1 MTKKESEL
9 GENLPTKRTARKIF
23 GTQQISE
30 DDASSLVG
38 GIVEKGFSD
47 NPQFRPTGPSY
58 APRPTVLPFPVARH
72 RSHGPHWSAKVGGS
86 NGIDE
91 EDQEDFTGMNM
102 AATFANPVQRKE
114 KINLDF
120 SWLRET
126 MNKNGGSVP
135 YEKKRQGHIIGSKE
149 WKGGKEANKK
159 ISDGS
164 GRRILTQDDAL
175 LNRTDFDAKEKDVT
189 MEDEVSII
197 PEEVKEKKQDI
208 LAMAID
214 DGQGNFKCS
223 TAENFV
229 QTKERPRGGIIQA
242 REGFKGNMEPQ
253 LQNRSIKDIEVD
265 MEMLVDEQA
274 ATSLES
280 QIDLENRAR
289 LEKMSADEI
298 AEAQSEI
305 MTKMSPKLINAL
317 RKRGQDRLKKQKI
330 SVSDIGTNGSS
341 GTEQKRKNLINEPAM
356 SGASSSSHEVLKSSS
371 EDSLIDK
378 DDKVVPN
385 LSSKGSSLWDSW
397 SKRVERVRD
406 LRFNL
411 DGDVVKPDFT
421 QVSDAGN
428 MRAHSGYSAD
438 NVSERDFLRTEGDP
452 GAAGYTIKEAV
463 ALTRSVVPGQRA
475 LALHLIASLLDKAN
489 CSIYQRQ
496 VGCNMK
502 FAEADGSID
511 WEAIWAFALGPE
523 PELALSLRISLD
535 DNHNSVVLACAKAI
549 QSVLSC
555 DINENFFNIS
565 EKIPTYSQDLFTA
578 PVFRSK
584 PDIFAGFL
592 RGGFWK
598 YNTKPSNILHL
609 DDDPIDD
616 KSEDEHTIKDD
627 IVVAGQDIAAGL
639 VRMGILPR
647 ICYLLET
654 SPSAPLEECLISIL
668 IAIARHSP
676 TCAAAIINCDRL
688 VQTVADRFAANE
700 QIEIYPCKIKSVKL
714 LKVLARV
721 EKKNCIMLIKNGI
734 FHKVT
739 WHLYRYPFSLDQW
752 VKSGRD
758 VCKLSSALLVEQLR
772 FWKVCVQFGYGISQF
787 PDLFPSLSIW
797 LNVPTFPK
805 LIENNV
811 IIEFAAITKE
821 AYLLL
826 DALASRLP
834 NFYLQM
840 HQGMEVT
847 AEDTEVWSWSQV
859 GPIIDLAIEWTK
871 VNSIPYISRFLDW
884 DEDGGYCILQDS
896 EVNCLLWIISSVMHM
911 LSSVLKAA
919 TPEDA
924 TSLYNGHVPWLPE
937 FVPKIGLEIIRN
949 GFMSFS
955 GLVGTSDD
963 NNAGS
968 GSFLEY
974 LSHLRLKSG
983 RETSISSTCC
993 LHGLVQVVASVDK
1006 LIHLAKHE
1014 FHNAPAEYQKISRDE
1029 KILADGILH
1038 SSVVELGVLL
1048 SSFMKLIANGWQCI
1062 RSIEMFGRGG
1072 PSPGVGVGW
1081 GSPGGGY
1088 WSTTTLLAQQ
1098 DARLVMYLLENTQ
1111 NAFTK
1116 DPSTDEEVP
1125 VLKYLDFGIRQ
1136 FLSRREGFKPF
1147 GWKYEEEEYLLFA
1160 NVLATHFRNRWLSV
1174 KKKLKTTGNHNHVNY
1189 KRHKK
1194 GSLPLETIHED
1205 TDRPLMVGQGPTS
1218 LIMEWAHQRLHLPI
1232 HWFLSAVSTIQ
1243 YEKNTDIPVDFLE
1256 VARGGLFFLLGIEAM
1271 STFVAAE
1278 FQSPVGS
1285 IPIVWKLHALS
1296 VTLLGGMGVLEEEKS
1311 RDVFETLQ
1319 DVYGQVLEKFN
1330 MESLCFQSEIHESYS
1345 TFVETLV
1352 EQFAAVSY
1360 GDMVFARQVAIYL
1373 HRRVEA
1379 PVRLATW
1386 NALSNARVLELLPP
1400 LEKCIAKGDGYLEP
1414 VEDDE
1419 RILEAYVKS
1428 WVSGALDRAATRRSA
1443 TFTLVL
1449 HHLSSFLFENVCDS
1463 TRTLRNKLARSLLR
1477 DCPRKEQR
1485 QNMLMELIQYK
1496 KSVPHAEPISNV
1508 ASSLQICVGKRFQL
1522 LKEACEGNS
1531 LLITAVEELESST
1544 HLHIEGMRLS

>member
-1 MTKKESEL
+1 MMKKESEL
-9 GENLPTKRTARKIF
+9 GKTLPIKPTVQKNF
-23 GTQQISE
+23 GTNQISE
-30 DDASSLVG
+30 NDASRLVG

-47 NPQFRPTGPSY
+47 NPQFRPIGPSN
-58 APRPTVLPFPVARH
+58 APYPTVLPFPVARH
-72 RSHGPHWSAKVGGS
+72 RSHGPHWAAKVGAS
-86 NGIDE
+86 NGSDDE
-91 EDQEDFTGMNM
+91 DKEEEEDFTGISM

-114 KINLDF
+114 KKGLNF
-120 SWLRET
+120 RWET
-126 MNKNGGSVP
+126 LSKNVDSVP
-135 YEKKRQGHIIGSKE
+135 SEKKKQGRLIGSKE
-149 WKGGKEANKK
+149 WKGGKEANKSN
-159 ISDGS
+159 SDGS
-164 GRRILTQDDAL
+164 GRQTLAQDDAL
-175 LNRTDFDAKEKDVT
+175 LNRASPYFDAKMKDVT
-189 MEDEVSII
+189 MEDKVSII
-197 PEEVKEKKQDI
+197 PEEVKEKKRDI

-214 DGQGNFKCS
+214 DEQSNFKRS
-223 TAENFV
+223 TADNFI
-229 QTKERPRGGIIQA
+229 QTKETPRSGIAEAQ
-242 REGFKGNMEPQ
+242 EGITGKMEPQ
-253 LQNRSIKDIEVD
+253 LQNRSIKDMEVD
-265 MEMLVDEQA
+265 TEMQCRPTTHFDSSFGYDKLVDERVV
-274 ATSLES
+274 TSLES

-305 MTKMSPKLINAL
+305 ITKMSPQLINAL
-317 RKRGQDRLKKQKI
+317 RKRGQDKLKNNKI
-330 SVSDIGTNGSS
+330 SGLDRATNGSS
-341 GTEQKRKNLINEPAM
+341 GTEQNKKNLINAPAI
-356 SGASSSSHEVLKSSS
+356 SGSSSSSHEVMKAFSSS
-371 EDSLIDK
+371 EDSQIDK
-378 DDKVVPN
+378 DNKVIPN
-385 LSSKGSSLWDSW
+385 LSSKSGSLWDAW

-411 DGDVVKPDFT
+411 DGDVVKPDFS
-421 QVSDAGN
+421 QVSDIGK
-428 MRAHSGYSAD
+428 MSAHSGYSAD

-475 LALHLIASLLDKAN
+475 LALHLIASILDKAN
-489 CSIYQRQ
+489 CSIYQHK

-511 WEAIWAFALGPE
+511 WEALWAFALGPE

-535 DNHNSVVLACAKAI
+535 DNHNSVVLTCAKAI

-555 DINENFFNIS
+555 DINESFFNIS

-584 PDIFAGFL
+584 PDIDDGFL

-598 YNTKPSNILHL
+598 YNTKPSNILHFGE
-609 DDDPIDD
+609 DPIDD
-616 KSEDEHTIKDD
+616 KSEGEHTIQDD
-627 IVVAGQDIAAGL
+627 VTVAGQDIAAGL

-647 ICYLLET
+647 ICYLLE
-654 SPSAPLEECLISIL
+654 SGPSAPLEECLISIL

-676 TCAAAIINCDRL
+676 TCAAAIMNCDRL
-688 VQTVADRFAANE
+688 VQTVANRFAVNE
-700 QIEIYPCKIKSVKL
+700 QIENYPCKIKSVKL

-721 EKKNCIMLIKNGI
+721 EKKNCTMLIKNGT

-739 WHLYRYPFSLDQW
+739 WHLYRYPFSLDKW
-752 VKSGRD
+752 VKSGRE

-772 FWKVCVQFGYGISQF
+772 FWKVCVRFGYGISQF

-811 IIEFAAITKE
+811 TSEFAAITKE

-840 HQGMEVT
+840 HQGTEVT

-859 GPIIDLAIEWTK
+859 GPIIDLALEWTK
-871 VNSIPYISRFLDW
+871 LKSLPYILDW
-884 DEDGGYCILQDS
+884 EEGGGYRILHDS

-911 LSSVLKAA
+911 FSSLLKAA
-919 TPEDA
+919 IPEDA
-924 TSLYNGHVPWLPE
+924 TCLYNGHVPWLPE

-955 GLVGTSDD
+955 GVNGTMSD
-963 NNAGS
+963 NNTAGN
-968 GSFLEY
+968 GSFLGY
-974 LSHLRLKSG
+974 LCHLRLKSG
-983 RETSISSTCC
+983 QETSISSTCC
-993 LHGLVQVVASVDK
+993 LQGLVRVVASVDK

-1014 FHNAPAEYQKISRDE
+1014 FHNAPAEYKKFSRDD
-1029 KILADGILH
+1029 KILADGILQ
-1038 SSVVELGVLL
+1038 SSVFELGALL
-1048 SSFMKLIANGWQCI
+1048 STFMKSVTNDWQCM

-1081 GSPGGGY
+1081 GAPGGGY

-1098 DARLVMYLLENTQ
+1098 DARLVMYLLENIQ
-1111 NAFTK
+1111 NASAK
-1116 DPSTDEEVP
+1116 DPLTDEEMCFTMQRINSALKACMVTGPRDRAVIDKLLDILLQVP
-1125 VLKYLDFGIRQ
+1125 ALKYIDFGIRR
-1136 FLSRREGFKPF
+1136 FLSHREGFKPF

-1174 KKKLKTTGNHNHVNY
+1174 KKKLKATGNH
-1189 KRHKK
+1189 KTPKK

-1205 TDRPLMVGQGPTS
+1205 TDAPVMVGQGPTS
-1218 LIMEWAHQRLHLPI
+1218 LIVEWAHQRLHLPT
-1232 HWFLSAVSTIQ
+1232 HWFLSAISTIQ
-1243 YEKNTDIPVDFLE
+1243 SGKNTDIPLDFLE
-1256 VARGGLFFLLGIEAM
+1256 VTRGGLFFLLGIEAM
-1271 STFVAAE
+1271 STFVPAE
-1278 FQSPVGS
+1278 FHSPVDS
-1285 IPIVWKLHALS
+1285 TPIVWKLHALS

-1311 RDVFETLQ
+1311 RDVYETLQ
-1319 DVYGQVLEKFN
+1319 DVYGQVLDK
-1330 MESLCFQSEIHESYS
+1330 MDVESLHFESEIHESYS

-1360 GDMVFARQVAIYL
+1360 GDVVFGRQVAIYL
-1373 HRRVEA
+1373 HRRVEV
-1379 PVRLATW
+1379 PVRLAAW

-1419 RILEAYVKS
+1419 KILEAYVKS

-1443 TFTLVL
+1443 AFTLVL
-1449 HHLSSFLFENVCDS
+1449 HHLSSFLFGNDGDNTCS
-1463 TRTLRNKLARSLLR
+1463 LRYKLAKSLLR

-1485 QNMLMELIQYK
+1485 Q
-1496 KSVPHAEPISNV
+1496 V
-1508 ASSLQICVGKRFQL
+1508 
-1522 LKEACEGNS
+1522 
-1531 LLITAVEELESST
+1531 
-1544 HLHIEGMRLS
+1544 